1 MLLRLKMKEKVF
13 TRQELMDN
21 NLKNFFNYFT

>member
-1 MLLRLKMKEKVF
+1 MLLRLKTKEEVF